1 MITKILYIILATTLS
16 LSSTMSWAFNQELA
30 ASYEKLFQPVTGAKA
45 GKALHL
51 IKPEA
56 FVEDL
61 KKGKRYV
68 AIDVR
73 TPAESNIYS
82 MTLTGSLSI
91 PINELFKAETLAR
104 LPKDSPIIVVCKS
117 GARAIAAGTA
127 LRHIGFNDVYILKGG
142 FKALS
147 AYLDPK
153 VANTPPKPEMKS
165 TK

>member
-1 MITKILYIILATTLS
+1 MIKKFLYIILATTLA
-16 LSSTMSWAFNQELA
+16 LSSTMSWAYNKELA
-30 ASYEKLFQPVTGAKA
+30 ASYQKLFQPVTGAKA

-56 FVEDL
+56 FLENL
-61 KKGKRYV
+61 KNGKRYV

-73 TPAESNIYS
+73 TPAESYIYS
-82 MTLTGSLSI
+82 MTLPGSLYI

-104 LPKDSPIIVVCKS
+104 LPKDQPIVIICKS
-117 GARAIAAGTA
+117 GTRATAAGTA

-142 FKALS
+142 LKALS

-153 VANTPPKPEMKS
+153 VANTPPKAEQKS

>member
-1 MITKILYIILATTLS
+1 MIKKIIYVILATTLS
-16 LSSTMSWAFNQELA
+16 LGSTMSWAFNQELA
-30 ASYEKLFQPVTGAKA
+30 ASYEKLFQPVAGTKA

-51 IKPEA
+51 VKPEV
-56 FVEDL
+56 FLEDL

-73 TPAESNIYS
+73 TPAEFSIYS
-82 MTLTGSLSI
+82 MTLQDALRI
-91 PINELFKAETLAR
+91 PMNELFKAETLAR
-104 LPKDSPIIVVCKS
+104 LPKDKPIIVVCKS

-127 LRHIGFNDVYILKGG
+127 LRHIDFNDVYILKGG

-153 VANTPPKPEMKS
+153 VANTPPEPEMKK

>member
-1 MITKILYIILATTLS
+1 MITKSLYIILAAALA
-16 LSSTMSWAFNQELA
+16 LSSTMSWAYNQELA
-30 ASYEKLFQPVTGAKA
+30 ASYQKLFQPVAGAKA

-51 IKPEA
+51 VKPEV

-61 KKGKRYV
+61 KKGKSYV

-73 TPAESNIYS
+73 TPAEFYIYS
-82 MTLTGSLSI
+82 MTLPGSLYI

-104 LPKDSPIIVVCKS
+104 LPKDKTIVIVCKS
-117 GARAIAAGTA
+117 GTRATAAGTA

-142 FKALS
+142 LKALS

-153 VANTPPKPEMKS
+153 VANTPPKPVKES
-165 TK
+165 TR